1 MNRQQ
6 TAIAKRAQIIAL
18 HDEGLSSRVIAQ
30 RLAVSRTTVQK
41 WIHRHEEI
49 GNLLDAERR
58 PRPRLTS
65 RAQDEAIQQAVRDD
79 PFTNAVSIRKRLRLN
94 VNAQTV
100 RRRLREAGLR
110 HRIPAR
116 KERLSEEH
124 RAARLAY
131 ARHYD
136 RRNIFEEARS
146 GHVTVKVWGW
156 IFIHGMGDIVRI
168 EGRFTAAKYLEI
180 LENFFIPSLQQRNH
194 PHSPHSAGVV

>member
-131 ARHYD
+131 ARQYVD
-136 RRNIFEEARS
+136 KGLDFWSR
-146 GHVTVKVWGW
+146 GHVYGRKKHSTAQT
-156 IFIHGMGDIVRI
+156 MESSTNGDPIYNTR
-168 EGRFTAAKYLEI
+168 
-180 LENFFIPSLQQRNH
+180 
-194 PHSPHSAGVV
+194 

>member
-30 RLAVSRTTVQK
+30 RLAVSRTTVQ
-41 WIHRHEEI
+41 
-49 GNLLDAERR
+49 N
-58 PRPRLTS
+58 
-65 RAQDEAIQQAVRDD
+65 
-79 PFTNAVSIRKRLRLN
+79 
-94 VNAQTV
+94 
-100 RRRLREAGLR
+100 
-110 HRIPAR
+110 
-116 KERLSEEH
+116 
-124 RAARLAY
+124 
-131 ARHYD
+131 YD

-168 EGRFTAAKYLEI
+168 EGRFTAAKCLEI

-194 PHSPHSAGVV
+194 PFPPGPIIYVQDRCPIHTAHTVLPVHLETGGG